1 MKQFEIIQSMK
12 ENVFPKSTGL
22 NAALLI
28 GSCAKGTL
36 TSKSDI
42 DISLWIDKEV
52 FDMGKFISLL
62 KESISGIEK
71 ILPIAMRGK
80 IAVYFS
86 DCPKMELLIFSTID
100 GLDKHFLGSE
110 IENRQEN
117 ILFSRDGLTKEKL
130 LSHLSKILLQKE
142 EKAPYEKE
150 RIVRELAD
158 RFIYEFENASSKH
171 KRSDNYK
178 FYFDYNI
185 ALQIAVQLSY
195 IARGSM
201 AHYYLPKNFS
211 SSMSNEKKE
220 EFISLAG
227 SLDLQEA
234 NKKKRLLL
242 DFFYEAIQNCN
253 IHSKAE
259 TDDMKEFIESVY
271 SRDYIWNFRD
281 ISLFCKHCKSGLVF
295 RSSSFTRYQH
305 DKSVFESVI
314 KQYKINSIVDLR
326 ENKELEKNSYDKEIL
341 ESHGIRYLNLAID
354 TKRPLINFA
363 DNLRL
368 DMEKEY
374 RWFAVGNRDFFKK
387 FFTQINPE
395 KDITMIHCF
404 AGKDRTGCVCALI
417 ELLAGESKN
426 TVETDY
432 LESEMDSNIRHIR
445 AFVDAIYES
454 GGSEKFLLSC
464 GVPAETIN
472 FWKKTIKREGRNE

>member
-22 NAALLI
+22 NVALLI
-28 GSCAKGTL
+28 GSCARGTL

-42 DISLWIDKEV
+42 DISLWIDKEL
-52 FDMGKFISLL
+52 FDVEKFTSLL
-62 KESISGIEK
+62 KEFVGGIKK
-71 ILPIAMRGK
+71 ILPVAMRGK

-110 IENRQEN
+110 IENRKEN
-117 ILFSRDGLTKEKL
+117 VLFSKDVRTEEKL
-130 LSHLSKILLQKE
+130 LSHLNAILLQKKG
-142 EKAPYEKE
+142 KAPYEKE

-158 RFIYEFENASSKH
+158 RFLYEFENASSKH
-171 KRSDNYK
+171 KRSDSYK

-185 ALQIAVQLSY
+185 AFQIAVQLSY

-201 AHYYLPKNFS
+201 EHYYLPKNFS
-211 SSMSNEKKE
+211 NGMSNEKKE

-227 SLDLQEA
+227 SLNLPEA
-234 NKKKRLLL
+234 NNKKRLLL

-259 TDDMKEFIESVY
+259 TDDMKEFLESVY

-314 KQYKINSIVDLR
+314 KQYKINTIVDLR
-326 ENKELEKNSYDKEIL
+326 EDKELEGNSYDREIL
-341 ESHGIRYLNLAID
+341 ETHGVRYLNLAID

-363 DNLRL
+363 DHLQL

-374 RWFAVGNRDFFKK
+374 RWFAVGNKDFFKNL
-387 FFTQINPE
+387 FTQINPE
-395 KDITMIHCF
+395 KDVTMIHCF
-404 AGKDRTGCVCALI
+404 AGKDRTGCVCAVI

-426 TVETDY
+426 VVETDY
-432 LESEMDSNIRHIR
+432 LESEMDSKIEHIR
-445 AFVDAIYES
+445 AFIDAIDES
-454 GGSEKFLLSC
+454 GGAEKFLLSC
-464 GVPAETIN
+464 GIPAETIN
-472 FWKKTIKREGRNE
+472 LWKKTIKK

>member
-28 GSCAKGTL
+28 GSCARGTL

-42 DISLWIDKEV
+42 DISLWIDKEL
-52 FDMGKFISLL
+52 FDVDKFTSLI
-62 KESISGIEK
+62 KEFVGGIKK
-71 ILPIAMRGK
+71 ILPVAMRGK

-110 IENRQEN
+110 IENRLEN
-117 ILFSRDGLTKEKL
+117 VLFSKDGITKEKL
-130 LSHLSKILLQKE
+130 LSHLNAILLQKK
-142 EKAPYEKE
+142 EKVPYEKE

-158 RFIYEFENASSKH
+158 RFLYEFENASSKH
-171 KRSDNYK
+171 KRSDSYK

-185 ALQIAVQLSY
+185 AFQIAVQLSY

-201 AHYYLPKNFS
+201 EHYYLPKNFS
-211 SSMSNEKKE
+211 NGMSNEKKE

-259 TDDMKEFIESVY
+259 TDNIKEFLESVY

-314 KQYKINSIVDLR
+314 KQYKINLIVDLR
-326 ENKELEKNSYDKEIL
+326 EDKELEGNSYDKEIL
-341 ESHGIRYLNLAID
+341 ETHGIRYLNLAID

-374 RWFAVGNRDFFKK
+374 RWFAVGNKDFFKK
-387 FFTQINPE
+387 LFTQINPE
-395 KDITMIHCF
+395 KDVMMIHCF

-432 LESEMDSNIRHIR
+432 LESEMDSKIEYIR
-445 AFVDAIYES
+445 AFIDAIDEC
-454 GGSEKFLLSC
+454 GGAEKFLLSC
-464 GVPAETIN
+464 GIPAETIDL
-472 FWKKTIKREGRNE
+472 WKKTIKNKEVR

>member
-12 ENVFPKSTGL
+12 ENVFPKSTGI

-28 GSCAKGTL
+28 GSCARGTL

-42 DISLWIDKEV
+42 DISLWIDKEL
-52 FDMGKFISLL
+52 FDIEKFTSLL
-62 KESISGIEK
+62 KEFIGGIEK
-71 ILPIAMRGK
+71 ILPVAMRGK

-117 ILFSRDGLTKEKL
+117 ILFSKDGITKEKL
-130 LSHLSKILLQKE
+130 LSHLSEILLQKQ

-158 RFIYEFENASSKH
+158 RFLYEFENASSKH
-171 KRSDNYK
+171 KRSDCYK

-185 ALQIAVQLSY
+185 ALQIAIQLSY

-201 AHYYLPKNFS
+201 EHYYLPKNFS
-211 SSMSNEKKE
+211 NSMSNEKKE
-220 EFISLAG
+220 EFMSLAG
-227 SLDLQEA
+227 SLYLPEA

-242 DFFYEAIQNCN
+242 DFFYEAIQNCK

-259 TDDMKEFIESVY
+259 IDDIKEFLEFVY
-271 SRDYIWNFRD
+271 RRDYIWNFRD
-281 ISLFCKHCKSGLVF
+281 ISLFCKNCRSGLVF

-314 KQYKINSIVDLR
+314 KQYKINMIVDLR
-326 ENKELEKNSYDKEIL
+326 EDKELEGNSYDKEIL
-341 ESHGIRYLNLAID
+341 ETHGIRYLNLAID
-354 TKRPLINFA
+354 TKRPLVDFA
-363 DNLRL
+363 ENLQL

-374 RWFAVGNRDFFKK
+374 RWFAVGNKDFFKK

-417 ELLAGESKN
+417 ELLAEESKN
-426 TVETDY
+426 VVETDY

-445 AFVDAIYES
+445 AFIDAIDEC
-454 GGSEKFLLSC
+454 GGAEKFLLSC
-464 GVPAETIN
+464 GIPAETIN
-472 FWKKTIKREGRNE
+472 LWKKTIKNREVR